1 LSLDRMLEKA
11 QRLLEKGRVEKINE
25 GIYNVIG
32 DHGTYTVAQDHEGRV
47 TCSCPGFQKRGV
59 CSHSAAVIML
69 TRLPIGKI
77 KKRLRDIKGK

>member
-1 LSLDRMLEKA
+1 MSLDKMLEKA
-11 QRLLEKGRVEKINE
+11 RRLLERGRVEKISE

-32 DHGTYTVAQDHEGRV
+32 DHGTYTVAQDPEGKV

-69 TRLPIGKI
+69 TKLSLSKMRR
-77 KKRLRDIKGK
+77 RLRSR